1 MHDIHE
7 RTRILIGEAGLARLR
22 RAHVMIVGLG
32 GVGGAALESCAR
44 AGIGRLTLVDH
55 DRIAASN
62 LNRQLITLQANI
74 GTAKAKTAAAR
85 ARAIDPSLAIEAVD
99 AFLHP
104 DNIDPLLR
112 EHRPDFVLDCIDS
125 VICKAHLILAC
136 QRLGIEAASSLG
148 AGGRT
153 NPALA
158 RIARLRDTHTCGLAR
173 ALRGRLRKLGGSLDH
188 PVVFSTEPARGALPH
203 KPPAEGAR
211 PRATNGTISYMPNLF
226 GFMLAGHMIERLL
239 MNEPETPA
247 Q

>member
-22 RAHVMIVGLG
+22 RATVLVAGLG
-32 GVGGAALESCAR
+32 GVGGAAVEACAR
-44 AGIGRLTLVDH
+44 AGIGRIALVDH

-62 LNRQLITLQANI
+62 LNRQLITTQANI
-74 GTAKAKTAAAR
+74 GRAKAEVAVER
-85 ARAIDPSLAIEAVD
+85 IRSIDPGLDIRAHD
-99 AFLHP
+99 GFLHP
-104 DNIDPLLR
+104 DNAEAILR
-112 EHRPDFVLDCIDS
+112 DIAPDIVLDCIDS
-125 VICKAHLILAC
+125 VICKAHLVAAC
-136 QRLGIEAASSLG
+136 QRLGIAVASSLG

-173 ALRGRLRKLGGSLDH
+173 ALRGRLRKIGASLDY

-203 KPPAEGAR
+203 KAPAEGAR

-226 GFMLAGHMIERLL
+226 GFMLAGHMIDRLL
-239 MNEPETPA
+239 MQAPA
-247 Q
+247 QA